1 MKQDSHEYLALLTRT
16 ERFGFRLG
24 DFMARRAKSI
34 ANVWIAT
41 VTAFLVWF
49 CTGRR
54 TKVFGLEHLEDVP
67 KSADVILLANHRSF
81 FDLCIVMGVVFGRT
95 SLPRRVFCPVRADF
109 FYDHPLGV
117 CVNLFM
123 CAMGMFPL
131 ILRDRERA
139 AFNRYSVERIV
150 SELSEPGTVI
160 GMNPEGTRNKGP
172 DPYSFPPAQ
181 PGIGKI
187 ALEAKS
193 ARVFPVFV
201 LGPTNSALTEVKRNW
216 FAAKDN
222 PIHVLFGPEI
232 DLSDLR
238 KEGSRPV
245 TQKKASSRCL
255 EAIVALSVQER
266 ALHDER
272 TSQ

>member
-1 MKQDSHEYLALLTRT
+1 
-16 ERFGFRLG
+16 LG
-24 DFMARRAKSI
+24 DFIARRAKRI
-34 ANVWIAT
+34 ATVWIAT
-41 VTAFLVWF
+41 VSAFIVWF

-54 TKVFGLEHLEDVP
+54 IKVFGLEHLENVP
-67 KSADVILLANHRSF
+67 ESADIILLANHRSF

-117 CVNLFM
+117 CMNLFM

-150 SELSEPGTVI
+150 NELSEPGTVV
-160 GMNPEGTRNKGP
+160 GMHPEGTRNKGP
-172 DPYSFPPAQ
+172 DPYSFLPAQ

-187 ALEAKS
+187 TLEARS

-201 LGPTNSALTEVKRNW
+201 LGLTNSFFTELKRNW
-216 FAAKDN
+216 FAVKDN
-222 PIHVLFGPEI
+222 PIRVLFGPEI

-238 KEGSRPV
+238 EEGSRPV
-245 TQKKASSRCL
+245 TQKKAANRCL
-255 EAIVALSVQER
+255 EAIEALSVQER

-272 TSQ
+272 TSR